1 MKTTQSVSGHKRM
14 AAVLAL
20 AAMLCGPAAFA
31 DSGFYVGGS
40 VGRTAIDINASN
52 FSSSG
57 SAWKAFGG
65 YIIDLPVV
73 DFAVEASYADFGSQ
87 SDSIQGQTA
96 SVDATGL
103 TAFGVAGLDF
113 GVVGAFAKVGMV
125 RWDGKATLGGVSS
138 SDSGSDPAYG
148 VGLRF
153 NVSSVE
159 IRGEYERFDIQDLNN
174 VNMVSLG
181 ILWRF

>member
-1 MKTTQSVSGHKRM
+1 
-14 AAVLAL
+14 
-20 AAMLCGPAAFA
+20 MLCGPAAFA